1 MVKEEVN
8 RFLKYTNKFKK
19 INPELLEFDGI
30 KYVFIVENDNMN
42 DETEVE
48 ILIRQS
54 LIEDFHFI
62 IVMKSIPSEPIDN
75 TLLWVINQ
83 INDEMSIIIR
93 VLYFDEVTE
102 NYVLLKTEN
111 VDKKVKIWQN

>member
-1 MVKEEVN
+1 MA
-8 RFLKYTNKFKK
+8 L
-19 INPELLEFDGI
+19 GQ
-30 KYVFIVENDNMN
+30 
-42 DETEVE
+42 

-62 IVMKSIPSEPIDN
+62 IVMKSIQSEPIDN
-75 TLLWVINQ
+75 TLLWVLNQ
-83 INDEMSIIIR
+83 IHDEMSIIIR

-111 VDKKVKIWQN
+111 IDKKVKIWQN